1 MADVIFLFLV
11 VLVGKLMLLKIS
23 LDKIRRRQKR
33 KPLPPS
39 CVQYAL
45 WYVTSVK
52 QAALSK

>member
-39 CVQYAL
+39 CVQYVL

-52 QAALSK
+52 QTALSK